1 MKLTKSYFA
10 LLVVSVVFF
19 NGFAS
24 AQAVEKI
31 ISVYDGDTFTLS
43 SGQKVRLLQID
54 TPELSSKECYG
65 VEAKNALVKL
75 LSGKG
80 SLVLKK
86 DPALDEVDR
95 YGRILRYVFIGKT
108 NVNLELVKLGAAAPY
123 FYKSEKGIYS
133 QSILSA
139 AKQAQLRNIGLWKNC
154 PATKLLPNVAVNT
167 GTVSSNK
174 ILSSTVDAGACD
186 PNYSGCVPPYPPDL
200 DCSDIKRL
208 AMAPVQVLG
217 KDLHKLDGNGDGI
230 GCE

>member
-1 MKLTKSYFA
+1 MKLTKIYFS
-10 LLVVSVVFF
+10 LLVILVFIF

-31 ISVYDGDTFTLS
+31 VSIYDGDTFTLS

-54 TPELSSKECYG
+54 TPELASKECYG

-95 YGRILRYVFIGKT
+95 YGRILRYVFIGKA

-133 QSILSA
+133 QSILLA
-139 AKQAQLRNIGLWKNC
+139 AKQAQIKSIGLWKKC
-154 PATKLLPNVAVNT
+154 PATKLLPNVAINT
-167 GTVSSNK
+167 GPVSSNK
-174 ILSSTVDAGACD
+174 ILSSTVDASACD
-186 PNYSGCVPPYPPDL
+186 PNYSGCIPPYPPDL

-208 AMAPVQVLG
+208 GMAPVQVLG
-217 KDLHKLDGNGDGI
+217 KDLHKLDGNGDGV